1 MAVRT
6 TIDIPESLHDR
17 LRHVAQQSGSSIR
30 ALIVRT
36 IEEAYSHSKKGAYV
50 RGPLIK
56 AGRKP
61 GPKFPADENP
71 HDFISFAF

>member
-17 LRHVAQQSGSSIR
+17 LPCRAAIR
-30 ALIVRT
+30 IFHPRIVRT

-50 RGPLIK
+50 RDPLIK
-56 AGRKP
+56 AGRKR

-71 HDFISFAF
+71 HDFISFPF